1 MKFWLE
7 HKYRIAVIAVILIAA
22 ILRIRWYGNPALSI
36 AGNDTQTYVDASHV
50 PLFSSEI
57 MTGRRLLTT
66 NLVYKF
72 LEPKDG
78 YQILVNGSLETSRR
92 VLQPGFDRITILQ
105 LIVSLLGWGALA
117 FAVSE
122 RIKNPGMKILSTIL
136 ILAFGF
142 VPQIADWDS
151 ILMSESLAFSLFA
164 LQLAI
169 LIHLI
174 FSIYKNPDAKLEGWL
189 ALWGLTLFFWTFV
202 RDTNLLASLVTLG
215 LVAVLMSFPTFRRSR
230 SLVIALV
237 LLIFISLLGLM
248 TTGASTR
255 SSVSISNVYV
265 NDILSS
271 PNRVAI
277 FQEMGMPAPDSP
289 EYGPWFAEKSTST
302 LARFMLSHP
311 GYPLTKIIRDFPIAF
326 VEIKQTYFKTPELG
340 ASRDVL
346 MGIGDALHPE
356 NTTPF
361 VMSLILL
368 IGLGW
373 LAYRNISLSRP
384 WTWLA
389 LWLFL
394 SATAAMITSILG
406 DTWGLNRHALFSTS
420 TYRLFMWLFAIVI
433 MDIAL
438 DREQI
443 MKSGSSTSG
452 TQ

>member
-1 MKFWLE
+1 MKFWPE
-7 HKYRIAVIAVILIAA
+7 NKYRIAAIAVILIAA

-36 AGNDTQTYVDASHV
+36 AGNDTQSYVDASRV

-66 NLVYKF
+66 NLVYKM

-92 VLQPGFDRITILQ
+92 ALQPGFDRIAILQ
-105 LIVSLLGWGALA
+105 LTLSILGWGALA
-117 FAVSE
+117 FVVAEKLKHAVT
-122 RIKNPGMKILSTIL
+122 KILSTVL

-169 LIHLI
+169 LIHLV
-174 FSIYKNPDAKLEGWL
+174 FSIYKNPNAKLGGWL
-189 ALWGLTLFFWTFV
+189 TLWSLTFFFWTFV

-215 LVAVLMSFPTFRRSR
+215 LVALLMLIPTFRRSR
-230 SLVIALV
+230 ALIAALAV
-237 LLIFISLLGLM
+237 VIFISGLGFV
-248 TTGASTR
+248 TTTASTR

-277 FQEMGMPAPDSP
+277 FQEMGMPSPDSP

-302 LARFMLSHP
+302 LARFMLTHP
-311 GYPLTKIIRDFPIAF
+311 GYPLTKIIRDFPFAF

-373 LAYRNISLSRP
+373 LAFKNTSLSRP

-394 SATAAMITSILG
+394 SATAAIITTILG

-420 TYRLFMWLFAIVI
+420 TYRMFMWLFTIVI

-438 DREQI
+438 DREPA
-443 MKSGSSTSG
+443 S
-452 TQ
+452 

>member
-1 MKFWLE
+1 MKYLRGNI
-7 HKYRIAVIAVILIAA
+7 YRIVVLVIILVTA
-22 ILRIRWYGNPALSI
+22 ILRVRWYGNPVLSI
-36 AGNDTQTYVDASHV
+36 AGNDTQSYVDASRV

-66 NLVYKF
+66 NLIYKI

-92 VLQPGFDRITILQ
+92 ILQPGFERITILQ
-105 LIVSLLGWGALA
+105 LVFSILGWGALA
-117 FAVSE
+117 FVVAE
-122 RIKNPGMKILSTIL
+122 RLNHPVMKILGTLL

-142 VPQIADWDS
+142 TPQIADWDS

-164 LQLAI
+164 LQFAI
-169 LIHLI
+169 LIHLV
-174 FSIYKNPDAKLEGWL
+174 FSIHRDPNAKLDGWL
-189 ALWGLTLFFWTFV
+189 TLWGVTFFFWTFV
-202 RDTNLLASLVTLG
+202 RDTNLLASLTTLG
-215 LVAVLMSFPTFRRSR
+215 LVALLMLFPHFRRSR
-230 SLVIALV
+230 TLIITLV
-237 LLIFISLLGLM
+237 LVIFISALGFG
-248 TTGASTR
+248 TTSASTR

-302 LARFMLSHP
+302 LARFMLTHP

-326 VEIKQTYFKTPELG
+326 DEIKQTYFKTPELG
-340 ASRDVL
+340 ASRDAL

-361 VMSLILL
+361 VMTILLL

-373 LAYRNISLSRP
+373 LAYKNVPLSRP
-384 WTWLA
+384 WMWLA

-394 SATAAMITSILG
+394 SASAAMLTTILG

-420 TYRLFMWLFAIVI
+420 NYRMFMWMFTIII

-438 DREQI
+438 DREAI
-443 MKSGSSTSG
+443 TS
-452 TQ
+452 QP

>member
-1 MKFWLE
+1 
-7 HKYRIAVIAVILIAA
+7 
-22 ILRIRWYGNPALSI
+22 
-36 AGNDTQTYVDASHV
+36 
-50 PLFSSEI
+50 
-57 MTGRRLLTT
+57 
-66 NLVYKF
+66 
-72 LEPKDG
+72 
-78 YQILVNGSLETSRR
+78 
-92 VLQPGFDRITILQ
+92 
-105 LIVSLLGWGALA
+105 
-117 FAVSE
+117 
-122 RIKNPGMKILSTIL
+122 
-136 ILAFGF
+136 
-142 VPQIADWDS
+142 
-151 ILMSESLAFSLFA
+151 
-164 LQLAI
+164 
-169 LIHLI
+169 
-174 FSIYKNPDAKLEGWL
+174 
-189 ALWGLTLFFWTFV
+189 
-202 RDTNLLASLVTLG
+202 
-215 LVAVLMSFPTFRRSR
+215 
-230 SLVIALV
+230 
-237 LLIFISLLGLM
+237 
-248 TTGASTR
+248 
-255 SSVSISNVYV
+255 
-265 NDILSS
+265 
-271 PNRVAI
+271 
-277 FQEMGMPAPDSP
+277 
-289 EYGPWFAEKSTST
+289 
-302 LARFMLSHP
+302 MLSHP
-311 GYPLTKIIRDFPIAF
+311 GYPLTKMIRDFPIAF

>member
-1 MKFWLE
+1 MKFLLE
-7 HKYRIAVIAVILIAA
+7 NKYRMIVIAIVLMTA
-22 ILRIRWYGNPALSI
+22 ILRIQWYGHPAFSI
-36 AGNDTQTYVDASHV
+36 AGNDTQSYVDASRV

-57 MTGRRLLTT
+57 MTGRRLFTT
-66 NLVYKF
+66 NLVYKI

-92 VLQPGFDRITILQ
+92 VLQPGFDRIAILQ
-105 LIVSLLGWGALA
+105 LALSILGWGVLA
-117 FAVSE
+117 FVIAE
-122 RIKNPGMKILSTIL
+122 RLNKPVMKILGTVL

-142 VPQIADWDS
+142 TPQIADWDS

-164 LQLAI
+164 LQFAL
-169 LIHLI
+169 LIHLA
-174 FSIYKNPDAKLEGWL
+174 FSIHKDPDAKIAGWL
-189 ALWGLTLFFWTFV
+189 TLWAVAFFFWMFA
-202 RDTNLLASLVTLG
+202 RDTNLIASLMTIG
-215 LVAVLMSFPTFRRSR
+215 LVAIVIFFPRFRRVR
-230 SLVIALV
+230 SLLAALV
-237 LLIFISLLGLM
+237 FLVLVFMLGFI
-248 TTGASTR
+248 TASNSVR

-302 LARFMLSHP
+302 LARFMLTHP
-311 GYPLTKIIRDFPIAF
+311 GYPLTKIVRDFPIAF
-326 VEIKQTYFKTPELG
+326 GEIKQTYFKTPELG
-340 ASRDVL
+340 VSRDVF

-361 VMSLILL
+361 AMNILLL

-373 LAYRNISLSRP
+373 LAYKNTSLSRP
-384 WTWLA
+384 WMWLA

-394 SATAAMITSILG
+394 SASAAMLTTILG

-420 TYRLFMWLFAIVI
+420 TYRMFMWMFTIVI

-438 DREQI
+438 DR
-443 MKSGSSTSG
+443 KPVP
-452 TQ
+452 